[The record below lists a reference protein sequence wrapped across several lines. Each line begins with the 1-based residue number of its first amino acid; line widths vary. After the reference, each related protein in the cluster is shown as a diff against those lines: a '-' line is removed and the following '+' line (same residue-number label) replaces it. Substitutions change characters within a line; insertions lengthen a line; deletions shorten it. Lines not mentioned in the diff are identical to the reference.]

1 MKPFLAIIVIFGL
14 FALAFG
20 QAVTKFETRVE
31 WLKKSDYTW
40 TTEPSPYDTITADSF
55 STKPFQIYNGYIMVE
70 ANYVIGSNE
79 TLKVL
84 LQRTATNTPTAT
96 AITARWKTVDSLQV
110 VTNGVTQWIPSLA
123 AKFGLWWRLVK
134 QDQGGASEVVGFNKT
149 AQ

>member
-1 MKPFLAIIVIFGL
+1 MKQILAILVVC
-14 FALAFG
+14 ASLAFG

-31 WLKKSDYTW
+31 WLKKDFTW

-55 STKPFQIYNGYIMVE
+55 STKPFEIRNGYLMVE

-84 LQRTATNTPTAT
+84 LQRTAANTPSAT
-96 AITARWKTVDSLQV
+96 SIAARWVTVDSLQV
-110 VTNGVTQWIPSLA
+110 VTNGVAHWIPSLA